1 MEAADKTEK
10 AGKPAKKDEAKVRK
24 YVCVLKCFYD
34 GRLFYPDD
42 ELETAASDVPDVF
55 EPVNT

>member
-10 AGKPAKKDEAKVRK
+10 AGKTAKKDEAQVRR

-34 GRLFYPDD
+34 GRLFYKGD
-42 ELETAASDVPDVF
+42 ELETTASDVPDVF

>member
-10 AGKPAKKDEAKVRK
+10 AGKPAKKDEAKVRR
-24 YVCVLKCFYD
+24 YVCVQKCFYD
-34 GRLFYPDD
+34 GRLFYEKD
-42 ELETAASDVPDVF
+42 ELETTASDVPDVF